1 MEYDELSQS
10 SIRRIANYSP
20 YLDQLAGLA
29 NEMGLRQRSNLVH
42 LEQCLHNE
50 WALGQ
55 NSILSWCPL
64 DDGMLVLVVPHYAI
78 AEYTAAPASDLHRP
92 QKVSAQFITEL
103 ISGDRQLTLTQMRKV
118 GRLLEVEPKFIPL
131 RQALSDHPVETQIV
145 EKMVRRYGINYVA
158 SRAVTLFD
166 IVGFS
171 LHTPFEQMTQ
181 LNSLSYSLNS
191 AHAKMLELD
200 VGINFARSSSGDG
213 FYIWNRDHGIEANVN
228 LYHFMHLVLADNAI
242 ARSKSAG
249 NSVPRLRAC
258 FHVGSCYEF
267 HQAEGLNP
275 TVHDFIVGDVT
286 IELARM
292 IEAAL
297 PGQILVG
304 DFMADLSDQF
314 NHAQDSQVNLD
325 AVAFLQRAQGNL
337 GKLSGLEL
345 SGERVTAIKCYLTG
359 ERLESGEFN
368 IRRLNI
374 KDKHGLTRSAYNAK
388 INIYRDAAQPILLGI
403 EDRKLDPA
411 GGSMVPAT

>member
-1 MEYDELSQS
+1 MEFDDLSQS
-10 SIRRIANYSP
+10 GIRRIANYSP
-20 YLDQLAGLA
+20 YLDQLAGFA

-42 LEQCLHNE
+42 LEQCLHSE
-50 WALGQ
+50 WSLGQ

-64 DDGMLVLVVPHYAI
+64 DDGILVLVVPHYAI
-78 AEYTAAPASDLHRP
+78 AEYTAAPSADPGMP
-92 QKVSAQFITEL
+92 QKVSARFITEL
-103 ISGDRQLTLTQMRKV
+103 ISGDRRLRLAQMQKV
-118 GRLLEVEPKFIPL
+118 ARLLDVEPKFIPL

-145 EKMVRRYGINYVA
+145 EKMVRRYGINYVQ

-166 IVGFS
+166 IVSFG
-171 LHTPFEQMTQ
+171 LLTPFEQMTQ

-200 VGINFARSSSGDG
+200 VGINFARSSSVDG
-213 FYIWNRDHGIEANVN
+213 FYIWNRDHGLEANVN

-242 ARSKSAG
+242 ARSKASAK
-249 NSVPRLRAC
+249 SVPKLRAC

-304 DFMADLSDQF
+304 DFMADLSDQISE
-314 NHAQDSQVNLD
+314 ADDSQVNLD
-325 AVAFLQRAQGNL
+325 AVAFLQRAQNNITQ
-337 GKLSGLEL
+337 LSGLVL

-368 IRRLNI
+368 IRRLHI
-374 KDKHGLTRSAYNAK
+374 RDKHGLTRLAYNAK
-388 INIYRDAAQPILLGI
+388 INIYRDKAQPILLGI
-403 EDRKLDPA
+403 EDRKLASVTTPRRL
-411 GGSMVPAT
+411 